1 MTFDWSVIITASLA
15 VAAIISP
22 ILVAVINNHHN
33 YKIRK
38 LELATDKKIEN
49 FERLCEYLN
58 IYLSKPT
65 DNNYGNYLMWYRK
78 SVIYMSGSTLET
90 MNEINRLIEKQQ
102 TDIVQSKYLTKLCKQ
117 LQKDLGVYKRR
128 K

>member
-49 FERLCEYLN
+49 FERLCEHLSIYLN
-58 IYLSKPT
+58 DPT
-65 DNNYGNYLMWYRK
+65 DNNYRHYLMWYQK